1 MKAAFL
7 LGRLIYGGF
16 FVYSGIHH
24 FQERKSIAH
33 YASAKNVPLP
43 ELAVPATGA
52 LLIAGGTSI
61 VLGIKP
67 KWGTLAVMTFLA
79 GVSPNMHDFWNAHD
93 PNQRQNDMY
102 HFLKNVA
109 LLGGALALMG
119 VEEPWPASI
128 PVGQATTM
136 DRVRRF
142 AREIAA

>member
-7 LGRLIYGGF
+7 LGRIIYGGF

-24 FQERKSIAH
+24 FQERKSLAQ
-33 YASAKNVPLP
+33 YASGKNVRLP
-43 ELAVPATGA
+43 ELAVTATGA

-61 VLGIKP
+61 LLGVKP

-79 GVSPNMHDFWNAHD
+79 GATPVIHDFWRADD
-93 PNQRQNDMY
+93 PNQKQNDAVNFM
-102 HFLKNVA
+102 KNTA

-119 VEEPWPASI
+119 VEEPWPVSVPI
-128 PVGQATTM
+128 GQPSKM
-136 DRVRRF
+136 ERVRRF